1 MLKKLKSKSFKN
13 ILSKVYAW
21 KWPTQCI
28 SEWLSKKRSEN
39 EMLKLWNHNNI
50 DHGLL
55 ESRTGNSNITIKK
68 AKIDARISAKIDKI
82 ISFLF

>member
-1 MLKKLKSKSFKN
+1 MTNHF
-13 ILSKVYAW
+13 IEARKVN
-21 KWPTQCI
+21 Q
-28 SEWLSKKRSEN
+28 
-39 EMLKLWNHNNI
+39 HF
-50 DHGLL
+50 HGLL

>member
-1 MLKKLKSKSFKN
+1 MTKCSPGNRQKREPRKIMLTFSIDAEFKDKYQN
-13 ILSKVYAW
+13 SIAMN
-21 KWPTQCI
+21 TTF
-28 SEWLSKKRSEN
+28 R
-39 EMLKLWNHNNI
+39 HH
-50 DHGLL
+50 HGVL